1 MNTRN
6 GTVDIMRYLAAV
18 GIVLFHV
25 RAPYISITYS
35 ALPLFTI
42 YLAFFS
48 ITPGTTTARLVRRLW
63 HLLRLWLIWSGIYGG
78 LKIAEAV
85 VDGQPIASEFLP
97 WMLMTGPALH
107 LWFLPFAVFLVV
119 LGFFISRVLP
129 MTPGPE
135 GFLFLVGAGTIL
147 VALWLNTTGEKP
159 IPFGQWI
166 YVWPA
171 AAFGF
176 VAAMMNQNS
185 RFWLTPVFAGA
196 VTLIGFSV
204 GAGASVF
211 QFFGA
216 SLVAVASFLVVTP
229 STHLSETLRDLS
241 LGVYFIHPAV
251 VALLL
256 RLPELEPQGL
266 LFVAL
271 AVVIS
276 SLLSLLL
283 LNRWGRVVIG
293 A

>member
-25 RAPYISITYS
+25 RAPYVSVTHS

-48 ITPGTTTARLVRRLW
+48 VTPGATAARLVHRLW
-63 HLLRLWLIWSGIYGG
+63 HLLRLWLIWSGIYAG

-85 VDGQPIASEFLP
+85 VDGRPIASEFLP
-97 WMLMTGPALH
+97 WMLLTGPALH
-107 LWFLPFAVFLVV
+107 LWFMPFA
-119 LGFFISRVLP
+119 I
-129 MTPGPE
+129 
-135 GFLFLVGAGTIL
+135 FLVGIGFVISRLLPRTPLPEGLLMLVVTCTIL

-159 IPFGQWI
+159 IPLGQWI

-176 VAAMMNQNS
+176 VAAILNQNS
-185 RFWLTPVFAGA
+185 RIGLAIVFAG
-196 VTLIGFSV
+196 VVSLIGFYL
-204 GAGASVF
+204 GAGTSVF
-211 QFFGA
+211 QFLGA
-216 SLVAVASFLVVTP
+216 SLVAIVSFLVVTP
-229 STHLSETLRDLS
+229 STRMSETLRDLS

-256 RLPELEPQGL
+256 RMPNLEKQDL

-271 AVVIS
+271 AVLIS
-276 SLLSLLL
+276 SLLSFLL
-283 LNRWGRVVIG
+283 LNHRTRVVIG

>member
-1 MNTRN
+1 MNARN

-25 RAPYISITYS
+25 RAPYISVTYS

-48 ITPGTTTARLVRRLW
+48 ITPGMTTAWLARRLW
-63 HLLRLWLIWSGIYGG
+63 HLLRLWLIWSGIYAA

-107 LWFLPFAVFLVV
+107 LWFLPFAMFLVA
-119 LGFFISRVLP
+119 LGFMISRMLP
-129 MTPGPE
+129 VTPVFEELLILG
-135 GFLFLVGAGTIL
+135 VAGTIL
-147 VALWLNTTGEKP
+147 GALWLNSTGEKP
-159 IPFGQWI
+159 IPIGQWVF
-166 YVWPA
+166 VWPA
-171 AAFGF
+171 AAFGI
-176 VAAMMNQNS
+176 VAAMLHQNS
-185 RFWLTPVFAGA
+185 RFWLAAVFAGA
-196 VTLIGFSV
+196 VTLIGFYL
-204 GAGASVF
+204 GAGTSVF

-216 SLVAVASFLVVTP
+216 SLVAMASFLAVTP
-229 STHLSETLRDLS
+229 STRLSETLRDLS

-256 RLPELEPQGL
+256 RLPVLEQQDP
-266 LFVAL
+266 LFVVL
-271 AVVIS
+271 AVLIS